1 MPSGIPTSGTLS
13 SLVKGPYCE
22 ENQGIVGLV
31 FTWILLAVG
40 MIVISLRF
48 YVRLSLRK
56 SVGWDDYT
64 AIISLVRI
72 PRLTSFLY
80 LAVPAKCR
88 IVTPYLS
95 AFSGGWY
102 CCRWTFYKD
111 DNLGHGQARLMPP
124 SRVPHLYAR
133 IQRHL

>member
-22 ENQGIVGLV
+22 ENQGIVGLA

-64 AIISLVRI
+64 L
-72 PRLTSFLY
+72 F
-80 LAVPAKCR
+80 
-88 IVTPYLS
+88 
-95 AFSGGWY
+95 
-102 CCRWTFYKD
+102 
-111 DNLGHGQARLMPP
+111 
-124 SRVPHLYAR
+124 
-133 IQRHL
+133 